1 MTDKYDYYKILG
13 VLPTATHDEIK
24 RVYQTKLKKMHPD
37 KIEQT
42 KDNILKYK
50 LVRQAGDLLT
60 NPSER
65 VAYDMD
71 RQQDTEHSE
80 NFKKHKDNFK
90 SFMTLQTNSM
100 TQENK
105 KLAELEFE
113 KEYVKTK
120 KDKVIDTDDFRRK
133 IETLELERET
143 QMNEI
148 SYKNIFNNKSF
159 DSKKFNKYFDK
170 TSKNDE
176 ITKYNPD
183 NIFAYNDE
191 NIGTNNNFSL
201 IDDDNDSSSQDTEID
216 LDSISDNEETQED
229 INKILEQLK
238 TERETQN
245 NEFDSFMENGT
256 YKSSLDDKYGVSNS
270 LGFMVGTDIRGNQN
284 NNYNIEKDYEEIY
297 KELTQ

>member
-120 KDKVIDTDDFRRK
+120 KDKVIDTDDFQRK

-159 DSKKFNKYFDK
+159 DSKKFNKYFEK

>member
-60 NPSER
+60 NPNER
-65 VAYDMD
+65 IAYDMD
-71 RQQDTEHSE
+71 RQQGTEHLE

-120 KDKVIDTDDFRRK
+120 KDKVIDTDDFQRK

-159 DSKKFNKYFDK
+159 DSKKFNKYFEK

-176 ITKYNPD
+176 IIKYNPD
-183 NIFAYNDE
+183 NIFAYNDD

-201 IDDDNDSSSQDTEID
+201 IDDNDSSQDTDID

>member
-60 NPSER
+60 NPNER
-65 VAYDMD
+65 IAYDMD
-71 RQQDTEHSE
+71 RQQGTEHLE
-80 NFKKHKDNFK
+80 NFKKQKDNFK

-120 KDKVIDTDDFRRK
+120 KDKVIDTDDFQRK

-159 DSKKFNKYFDK
+159 DSKKFNKYFEK

-183 NIFAYNDE
+183 NIFAYNDD

-201 IDDDNDSSSQDTEID
+201 IDDDNDSSQDTDID

-229 INKILEQLK
+229 INKILENLK

-245 NEFDSFMENGT
+245 NEFDSFMENGK

>member
-50 LVRQAGDLLT
+50 LVRKAGDLLT
-60 NPSER
+60 NPNER
-65 VAYDMD
+65 IAYDMD
-71 RQQDTEHSE
+71 RQQGTEHLE
-80 NFKKHKDNFK
+80 NFKNQKDNFK

-113 KEYVKTK
+113 KEYVRTK
-120 KDKVIDTDDFRRK
+120 KDKVIDTDDFQRK

-159 DSKKFNKYFDK
+159 DSKKFNKYFEK

-183 NIFAYNDE
+183 NIFAYNDD

-201 IDDDNDSSSQDTEID
+201 IDDDNKSSQDTDVD
-216 LDSISDNEETQED
+216 LDSISSDEETQED

>member
-13 VLPTATHDEIK
+13 VLQTATHDEIK

-60 NPSER
+60 NPNER
-65 VAYDMD
+65 IAYNMD

-80 NFKKHKDNFK
+80 NFKKQKDNFK

-113 KEYVKTK
+113 KEYIKTK
-120 KDKVIDTDDFRRK
+120 KDKVIDTDDFQRK

-159 DSKKFNKYFDK
+159 DSKKFNKYFEK

-201 IDDDNDSSSQDTEID
+201 IDDDNDSSSQEEID
-216 LDSISDNEETQED
+216 LDSISDNDETQED

-245 NEFDSFMENGT
+245 NEFDSFMENGK

-284 NNYNIEKDYEEIY
+284 NNYNIETDYEEIY